1 MTHIRTILHP
11 TDFSKQSEFAFQL
24 ACSLSRDYGA
34 ELYVLHVMPLPVVA
48 YMEGPLP
55 IASEALQEELR
66 QKLDRLHAENGK
78 FRVLHRL
85 VEGEPVNEILH
96 MATETSCDL
105 IVMGTHGRTGVG
117 RIMMGSVAEGV
128 SRKAPCPVLT
138 VKNPFPDAV
147 EECRQKSGRMPARA
161 AVA

>member
-24 ACSLSRDYGA
+24 ACSLARDYGA
-34 ELYVLHVMPLPVVA
+34 DLYVLHVMPLPVVA
-48 YMEGPLP
+48 YIEGPLP

-78 FRVLHRL
+78 VRVLHRL
-85 VEGEPVNEILH
+85 VEGEPVNEILN
-96 MATETSCDL
+96 MALETSSDL
-105 IVMGTHGRTGVG
+105 IIIGTHGRTGVG
-117 RIMMGSVAEGV
+117 RMLMGSVAEGV

-138 VKNPFPDAV
+138 VKNPFPEAT
-147 EECRQKSGRMPARA
+147 EESRQKFERIPTA
-161 AVA
+161 AAMA

>member
-24 ACSLSRDYGA
+24 ACSLARDYGA
-34 ELYVLHVMPLPVVA
+34 DLYVLHVMPLPVVA
-48 YMEGPLP
+48 YIEGPLP

-85 VEGEPVNEILH
+85 VEGEPVNEIMH
-96 MATETSCDL
+96 MAAETGCDL

-117 RIMMGSVAEGV
+117 RILMGSVAEGV

-138 VKNPFPDAV
+138 VKNPFPEAI
-147 EECRQKSGRMPARA
+147 EECRQKSERMPAPA